1 MKTKKIIKSMLIIAF
16 TTVSLLNF
24 TNAKD
29 YEYTNLD
36 INADVLIDWTIN
48 VLETYTANFFVKKHG
63 IFRTIPL
70 NYSVQGN
77 KFHINISDIKVNG
90 KKYTTS
96 RNKWEWTIKIWDP
109 DKYEYWKVVYP
120 ISYSTY
126 WLIRNFSWMW
136 YSELYWNVVWDKF
149 DTNIW
154 NVTVSINLPKT
165 YTWFK
170 ASDFLIT
177 ADGITKSVKDFKWTV
192 DRSQWNK
199 IVITYNKWLSAYQWI
214 TLSVKFPNNYFVFD
228 DKKQSGLIGD
238 SKNWII
244 WTIKSF
250 FADMSEEDFA
260 LVFVALCFVP
270 FILIWCLKKINK
282 NSSKL
287 KWEFADKYK
296 VIIQYTPPKWLNS
309 AEVWLLYHRK
319 ALIKDML
326 SLIYKWAAQWLITI
340 SAEYDFKL
348 FSKSTYVMIN
358 KKSEIPENTPNYE
371 KSFFKAIVRNDENK
385 IDKNTSISCEH
396 HLASLERYGKNMWWF
411 YNKKDNNTILIIYVL
426 LIFIW
431 IPLLGKTHPIAYM
444 IMFFLLTIFGII
456 FSNSNKKLEETDQWA
471 MLISHILWYKQF
483 LKACDERQLK
493 TFLAQDP
500 LYFDKT
506 LPYAVALW
514 METEF
519 LEKIEPIMQEMQIK
533 PLLNNLDYGAIY
545 TINNTI
551 SSVAMK
557 TYSSDSWFSSWSSF
571 WWGGW
576 WFSGGWWWWGGWW
589 WSW

>member
-1 MKTKKIIKSMLIIAF
+1 MKIKKSIKIMLFIVCSIVVF
-16 TTVSLLNF
+16 PDF

-48 VLETYTANFFVKKHG
+48 VQEIYTANFFIKKHG
-63 IFRTIPL
+63 MFRTIPL
-70 NYSVQGN
+70 NYSVQEN
-77 KFHINISDIKVNG
+77 KFHIDISDIKVDG

-96 RNKWEWTIKIWDP
+96 RSKWERTIKIWDP

-136 YSELYWNVVWDKF
+136 YAELYWNVVWNKF
-149 DTNIW
+149 DTSIW
-154 NVTVSINLPKT
+154 NVSVSINLPKT

-170 ASDFLIT
+170 AADFLIT

-250 FADMSEEDFA
+250 FADMSGENFA
-260 LVFVALCFVP
+260 LVFVALFFVP

-287 KWEFADKYK
+287 KWEFAKKYK
-296 VIIQYTPPKWLNS
+296 VIVQFAPPKWLNS

-326 SLIYKWAAQWLITI
+326 SLIYKWAAQWLITL

-358 KKSEIPENTPNYE
+358 KKSEIPENTPDYE
-371 KSFFKAIVRNDENK
+371 KNFFKAIVRNEENK
-385 IDKNTSISCEH
+385 IDKNTNISCEH

-411 YNKKDNNTILIIYVL
+411 YNNKDNNTILIIYLL

-431 IPLLGKTHPIAYM
+431 IPLLAKIHPIVCM
-444 IMFFLLTIFGII
+444 IMFFLLTIFGAVY
-456 FSNSNKKLEETDQWA
+456 FNKKLEETNQWA
-471 MLISHILWYKQF
+471 MLISHVLWYKKF
-483 LKACDERQLK
+483 LKACDEKQLR

-551 SSVAMK
+551 SSVATK

>member
-1 MKTKKIIKSMLIIAF
+1 MKIKKSIKIMLFIVCSIVVLP
-16 TTVSLLNF
+16 TF

-36 INADVLIDWTIN
+36 INADILIDWTIN
-48 VLETYTANFFVKKHG
+48 VQEIYTANFFIKKHG
-63 IFRTIPL
+63 MFRTIPL
-70 NYSVQGN
+70 NYSVQEN
-77 KFHINISDIKVNG
+77 KFHIDISDIKVDG

-96 RNKWEWTIKIWDP
+96 RSKWERTIKIWDP

-136 YSELYWNVVWDKF
+136 YAELYWNVVWNKF
-149 DTNIW
+149 DTSIW
-154 NVTVSINLPKT
+154 NVSVIINLPKI

-199 IVITYNKWLSAYQWI
+199 IVITYDKWLSAYQWI

-228 DKKQSGLIGD
+228 DKKQSRLAGD

-250 FADMSEEDFA
+250 FADMSEENFA

-270 FILIWCLKKINK
+270 FILITCLKKINR

-287 KWEFADKYK
+287 KWEFAKKYK
-296 VIIQYTPPKWLNS
+296 VIVQFIPPKWLNS

-358 KKSEIPENTPNYE
+358 KKSEIPENTPDYE
-371 KSFFKAIVRNDENK
+371 KNFFKAIVRNDENK

-411 YNKKDNNTILIIYVL
+411 YNKKDNNTILIIYLL

-431 IPLLGKTHPIAYM
+431 IPLLGKIHPITCM
-444 IMFFLLTIFGII
+444 IMFFLLTIFGAI
-456 FSNSNKKLEETDQWA
+456 FFNKKLEETDQWA

-571 WWGGW
+571 GWGGW

>member
-77 KFHINISDIKVNG
+77 KFHIDISDIKVNG

-260 LVFVALCFVP
+260 LVFVALCFAP

-296 VIIQYTPPKWLNS
+296 IIIQYTPPKWLNS

-411 YNKKDNNTILIIYVL
+411 YNKKDNNTILIIYLL

-431 IPLLGKTHPIAYM
+431 IPLLGKIHPIACM
-444 IMFFLLTIFGII
+444 IMFFLLTIFGAI
-456 FSNSNKKLEETDQWA
+456 FFNKKLEETNQWA